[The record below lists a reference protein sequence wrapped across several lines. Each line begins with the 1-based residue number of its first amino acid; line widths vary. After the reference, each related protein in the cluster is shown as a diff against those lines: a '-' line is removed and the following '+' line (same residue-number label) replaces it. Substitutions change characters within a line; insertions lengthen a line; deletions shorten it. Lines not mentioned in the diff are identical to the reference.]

1 MQTRFVRV
9 SLAIAASVI
18 ALHAANA
25 QTFPAKM
32 VSLMVPYPAGGAS
45 DFIARLIQ
53 VEYQKQLGQPV
64 LVDNLGGVG
73 GALGVQKV
81 LNAPADGYSQVFGTP
96 MEFTLAPLA
105 MSAVKYKPE
114 DLRLASMIV
123 TTPIGLVIRSDIP
136 ANNIEEFIAWSKGKT
151 LTYGSIGQGGL
162 YHLMGA
168 KLGMKTGMDL
178 VHVPYKG
185 SGAIL
190 IDIAGGRIDF
200 SFFSL
205 AGPVPG
211 MIKDGRVKA
220 IAVSSASVISAYP
233 KLQPLSKHPLLK
245 DFVFDIWGGIAVP
258 KKTPD
263 AIIER
268 INQAATEALKSPDVR
283 KQIEDTGSII
293 PAPMTLKQRDEFYAS
308 ENEAYRKIVESLN
321 LQPQ

>member
-1 MQTRFVRV
+1 
-9 SLAIAASVI
+9 
-18 ALHAANA
+18 
-25 QTFPAKM
+25 
-32 VSLMVPYPAGGAS
+32 MVPYPAGGAS

-96 MEFTLAPLA
+96 MEFTLPPLA

-123 TTPIGLVIRSDIP
+123 TTPIGLIIRSDIP
-136 ANNIEEFIAWSKGKT
+136 ATNIDEFIAWSKGRP

-190 IDIAGGRIDF
+190 TDIAGGRVDF

-220 IAVSSASVISAYP
+220 ISVASANSIPAWP
-233 KLQPLSKHPLLK
+233 QLQPMSKNPLLK
-245 DFVFDIWGGIAVP
+245 DFIFDIWGGIAVP
-258 KKTPD
+258 RNTPD
-263 AIIER
+263 AVVER
-268 INQAATEALKSPDVR
+268 INQAATEALKSPNIR
-283 KQIEDTGSII
+283 KQIEDTGSTI
-293 PAPMTLKQRDEFYAS
+293 PAPMTMKQRDAFYAS
-308 ENEAYRKIVESLN
+308 ENESYRALAKSLN
-321 LQPQ
+321 LKPQ